1 MPSAAIRFHPLAAQ
15 EFWSALRWYQA
26 RSIRATQKFRAEF
39 KRVAKR
45 IAAGPD
51 RGTTYRKDY
60 RWMRMHRF
68 PYLIYYKVVD
78 PSLVIVFAVAHSR
91 RRPGY
96 WVQRTK
102 P

>member
-1 MPSAAIRFHPLAAQ
+1 MPVAAIRFHPLAAQ
-15 EFWSALRWYQA
+15 EFWSALHWYQA

-45 IAAGPD
+45 IAAAPY
-51 RGTTYRKDY
+51 GTIHRKKY

-68 PYLIYYKVVD
+68 PYLVYYKVVD
-78 PSLVIVFAVAHSR
+78 PASVVVFAVAHSR

-96 WVQRTK
+96 WSRRTQ